1 MLQARLRRLLAI
13 AAGCGF
19 AALPAQ
25 NCHDFAAIA
34 PIAQDLLSQFP
45 LQGSSCLRVD
55 QRGSTVYEQAF
66 GSFTLQEVVPIASA
80 SKTLSAVVLM
90 SLCDSGVVSLDDRVG
105 LYLPEWNTGLRAQ
118 ITLRM
123 CFTHTAGLPGNHPA
137 IGDNSI
143 TLRAAAQQL
152 ATVPLEYVPGTRFS
166 YGGVSMHVAGAVC
179 EVASGQSW
187 SQLFTQRVAT
197 PLQFTATDYFA
208 FGVTLNPRIAGGVR
222 SNLRDFAVLCDM
234 LRDDGSWNG
243 VAVLSPASADELL
256 RAQTVGIPI
265 LNTPHPEAAPYG
277 IGIWV
282 DRRDSLGRTRFAS
295 GIGAFGFTGWVDRDH
310 DASGAFLVRYLNQ
323 QTYPYVLRIWAAL
336 DDTLLPD
343 GVGCVGTGSPVCAA
357 GTWLNGD
364 SATNAGNVDFAVRAA
379 RAPANAPGVLL
390 LGDPAPVGLP
400 FVDLVGHVGPS
411 FTVASSWLADAD
423 GRATLAAP
431 LAAALVG
438 SGFGLQSVW
447 LSPAG
452 CAQLGLQA
460 SHALRLDV
468 LP

>member
-152 ATVPLEYVPGTRFS
+152 ATVPLGSRMAECRCTWP
-166 YGGVSMHVAGAVC
+166 A
-179 EVASGQSW
+179 
-187 SQLFTQRVAT
+187 
-197 PLQFTATDYFA
+197 
-208 FGVTLNPRIAGGVR
+208 R
-222 SNLRDFAVLCDM
+222 SAK
-234 LRDDGSWNG
+234 W
-243 VAVLSPASADELL
+243 P
-256 RAQTVGIPI
+256 
-265 LNTPHPEAAPYG
+265 
-277 IGIWV
+277 
-282 DRRDSLGRTRFAS
+282 
-295 GIGAFGFTGWVDRDH
+295 
-310 DASGAFLVRYLNQ
+310 
-323 QTYPYVLRIWAAL
+323 
-336 DDTLLPD
+336 
-343 GVGCVGTGSPVCAA
+343 
-357 GTWLNGD
+357 
-364 SATNAGNVDFAVRAA
+364 AA
-379 RAPANAPGVLL
+379 RAGRSCS
-390 LGDPAPVGLP
+390 
-400 FVDLVGHVGPS
+400 PS
-411 FTVASSWLADAD
+411 AWRRRCSSP
-423 GRATLAAP
+423 RPTTSP
-431 LAAALVG
+431 
-438 SGFGLQSVW
+438 SG
-447 LSPAG
+447 
-452 CAQLGLQA
+452 
-460 SHALRLDV
+460 
-468 LP
+468 